1 MFNKTE
7 WRNKKHFCNY
17 CLQCFS
23 SGTALTKHKD
33 LCLKTNRKQSVELK
47 IGSIKFKI
55 YWKQLAVPFKNYSDT
70 ECNLEKFMS
79 MIEIKTLHI
88 LKNT

>member
-7 WRNKKHFCNY
+7 YRNKKHFCNY
-17 CLQCFS
+17 LLQCFS
-23 SGTALTKHKD
+23 NRTALIKHKD
-33 LCLKTNRKQSVELK
+33 LCLKTNGKQSVELK

-55 YWKQLAVPFKNYSDT
+55 YCKQLAVPFKNYSDT
-70 ECNLEKFMS
+70 ECNLKKFMS

>member
-7 WRNKKHFCNY
+7 YRNKKHFCNY
-17 CLQCFS
+17 LLQCFS
-23 SGTALTKHKD
+23 SRTALIKHKD
-33 LCLKTNRKQSVELK
+33 LCLKTNGKQRVELK

-55 YWKQLAVPFKNYSDT
+55 YCKQLAVPFKNYSDT
-70 ECNLEKFMS
+70 ECNLKKFMS